1 MPVIKKGAWLYNE
14 IVEVANASNGSTGT
28 ECIHYKD
35 VFFSEY
41 NEKYQILKY
50 LTKFE
55 MKKKKTLIQ
64 QQYYWGNSMH
74 AVKQSKSAKGERKK
88 RAQVIFKFRKLLG
101 WNQREQ
107 KRTQR

>member
-55 MKKKKTLIQ
+55 MKKKKNFNTTTILLRKF
-64 QQYYWGNSMH
+64 NARSE
-74 AVKQSKSAKGERKK
+74 AKQICK
-88 RAQVIFKFRKLLG
+88 R
-101 WNQREQ
+101 
-107 KRTQR
+107 